1 MFMLTILFWGE
12 IRNKI
17 KGLGQ
22 GFRNN
27 KKIVHELGTKLKD
40 QDRDL
45 GTIKRLFRNQGQK
58 YRIRTEI

>member
-1 MFMLTILFWGE
+1 MRGGQDFLGTKKLIIRNKIKGLGQGFRNSIKIVQE

-27 KKIVHELGTKLKD
+27 KKIVQE
-40 QDRDL
+40 
-45 GTIKRLFRNQGQK
+45 
-58 YRIRTEI
+58 